1 MDSLTYLKITFQPDS
16 FPAYHFYYIL
26 YKDQLIKYDIILNGS
41 FSIDFGFYD
50 SESIDETMI
59 EYSII
64 TESEEINAINIFLQ
78 YFHNSFDILE
88 YIYKKINNNDK
99 EALKLLGNY
108 ESCCK
113 LDDNTDDNSDDN
125 LEYTEAKNNFD
136 DIMTETENIT
146 DIINIALRDAIMEK
160 DIDIIRQTI
169 ESDKS
174 LIIKD
179 DDVSYAVLN
188 MLIVHDHIY
197 CRYLLSN
204 IEEVYGND
212 MMVKIINNDYTEE
225 SNNDIPLLY
234 KLIKYMF
241 KNKSNVDIEFMIYL
255 HGYTNM
261 DKIDQNN
268 GMSLKDFIL
277 DIQDQY
283 SNKDYDHD
291 IDKIISFIKMIE

>member
-1 MDSLTYLKITFQPDS
+1 
-16 FPAYHFYYIL
+16 
-26 YKDQLIKYDIILNGS
+26 
-41 FSIDFGFYD
+41 
-50 SESIDETMI
+50 
-59 EYSII
+59 
-64 TESEEINAINIFLQ
+64 
-78 YFHNSFDILE
+78 
-88 YIYKKINNNDK
+88 
-99 EALKLLGNY
+99 
-108 ESCCK
+108 
-113 LDDNTDDNSDDN
+113 
-125 LEYTEAKNNFD
+125 
-136 DIMTETENIT
+136 
-146 DIINIALRDAIMEK
+146 
-160 DIDIIRQTI
+160 
-169 ESDKS
+169 
-174 LIIKD
+174 
-179 DDVSYAVLN
+179 
-188 MLIVHDHIY
+188 
-197 CRYLLSN
+197 
-204 IEEVYGND
+204 